1 MAPLGWE
8 LHSLLMA
15 MALTRARRNAPRS
28 FRDWQFHPVGN
39 GHVYLQEPADM
50 HSAHREGTKKGDVFK
65 KKKKVAVSV
74 LLLSARNMFPTS
86 LQAVN
91 AGWL

>member
-1 MAPLGWE
+1 
-8 LHSLLMA
+8 
-15 MALTRARRNAPRS
+15 
-28 FRDWQFHPVGN
+28 
-39 GHVYLQEPADM
+39 M
-50 HSAHREGTKKGDVFK
+50 HSAHREGTKKGDVF

>member
-1 MAPLGWE
+1 
-8 LHSLLMA
+8 
-15 MALTRARRNAPRS
+15 
-28 FRDWQFHPVGN
+28 
-39 GHVYLQEPADM
+39 M